1 MIEAYYGFR
10 VAPFRLMP
18 DPQFF
23 FLSGTHARALAF
35 LEYGLEQGEG
45 HIVLTGDVGV
55 GKSMVIAHLLQ
66 RVERAQIQ
74 VVALNTSNLAPLDA
88 LRRIAHLLG
97 ISSPVEDKAGAINTI
112 DQYLQQLV
120 QENRRALIIV
130 DEAQCLPNATLDELR
145 MLANLEVRGCYPL
158 QCFFVGQSEFRTTLN
173 SADLAPLRQRVIA
186 AHHLEPLGPG
196 EVAGYAEHRLEVAG
210 WQGRPILKADLFPQ
224 LHRASGGVPRVVN
237 SLLGRLFLFGALERL
252 ELLGGEELTA
262 VLSDLERESINP
274 CKLWDRRA
282 DVAHDLAGASD
293 HRVTALEVR
302 VAELEE
308 ALLEVSA
315 ATRRLV
321 PSLKPTEPR
330 SAVNG
335 SGMLE

>member
-23 FLSGTHARALAF
+23 FLSETHARALAF

-66 RVERAQIQ
+66 RVERAQMQI
-74 VVALNTSNLAPLDA
+74 VALSTSNLAPLDA

-97 ISSPVEDKAGAINTI
+97 VSSTAGDKAGAINSI
-112 DQYLQQLV
+112 EQYLHQLAH
-120 QENRRALIIV
+120 EKRRALIII
-130 DEAQCLPNATLDELR
+130 DEAQCLPNETLDELR

-158 QCFFVGQSEFRTTLN
+158 QCFFIGQSEFRTTLN
-173 SADLAPLRQRVIA
+173 SAEFAPLRQRVIA
-186 AHHLEPLGPG
+186 AHHLEPLGPS
-196 EVAGYAEHRLEVAG
+196 EVAGYAEHRLAVAG
-210 WQGRPILKADLFPQ
+210 WQGRPTLKADLFSQ

-237 SLLGRLFLFGALERL
+237 SLLGRLLLFGALERL
-252 ELLGGEELTA
+252 ELLGVEELTA

-274 CKLWDRRA
+274 CKIWDRRL
-282 DVAHDLAGASD
+282 DVVGDLVGTSD

-308 ALLEVSA
+308 ALLEVIA
-315 ATRRLV
+315 ATGRLV
-321 PSLKPTEPR
+321 PSPKSTQPR

-335 SGMLE
+335 FGMLE